1 MVQYTL
7 AQVIGI
13 HNSYLEILKNVNQY
27 KNLLKIAKIIQRVT
41 ASIKI
46 IHRTIVHVKIVVL
59 NYFVGHVLVLLK
71 TLKLRLPLGR
81 GVLYLSLF

>member
-13 HNSYLEILKNVNQY
+13 HNIYLEILKNVNQY
-27 KNLLKIAKIIQRVT
+27 KNLLKIARIIRRVI
-41 ASIKI
+41 ASVKI
-46 IHRTIVHVKIVVL
+46 IHRTIVCVKIVVL
-59 NYFVGHVLVLLK
+59 NYFVGHALVLLK

-81 GVLYLSLF
+81 DVLYLNLF